1 MPDPEVTPSE
11 DAPAIAAAPAPQV
24 RHLSKPFNRAGAP
37 SIADLGF
44 DAQPDNDDEDDARS
58 KGGAA
63 EDLIGFPGERVPH
76 ISFGFEGERW
86 RIRNVV
92 WVIGQS
98 ATGQALLDQTYRA
111 GYRMGFDSMIS
122 TGERLECYTNLAD
135 KVITLDSRAST
146 EQLVLMLTYC
156 LALASAG
163 IDGISYDSSQHPP
176 AALLAHRMANAYA
189 LGLQLQVCYELK
201 NSPTLP
207 ETSDREVY
215 WRLVAK
221 EQSRLSSAYAQSAIS
236 DMAITQGSAMAAAI
250 REFYD
255 HKTLCERYDTEVINY
270 FRALPQGLLKDPRAL
285 TAGFDPGAQAF
296 KLKFPAMTYATN
308 HEPKLNLKDP
318 ANMASSAT
326 IAEAVAALLVIRRN
340 AGVKD
345 REAWHVNVV

>member
-1 MPDPEVTPSE
+1 MPDPEVKPSE
-11 DAPAIAAAPAPQV
+11 DAPTPAAPAPV
-24 RHLSKPFNRAGAP
+24 VHSLSKPFNRSGAP

-44 DAQPDNDDEDDARS
+44 DAQPDNEEEDDLAKKKS
-58 KGGAA
+58 SG

-98 ATGQALLDQTYRA
+98 ATGQMMLDQTYRA

-146 EQLVLMLTYC
+146 DQLVLMLTYC
-156 LALASAG
+156 LALGCSA
-163 IDGISYDSSQHPP
+163 IDGVSYDSSMHPP
-176 AALLAHRMANAYA
+176 AALLASRMSNAYA
-189 LGLQLQVCYELK
+189 LGLQLQVCFELK

-207 ETSDREVY
+207 EASDRETW
-215 WRLVAK
+215 WRMIAK
-221 EQSRLSSAYAQSAIS
+221 EQPRLASAYAQSAIS
-236 DMAITQGSAMAAAI
+236 DMAITQGSAMATVI
-250 REFYD
+250 REFYAY
-255 HKTLCERYDTEVINY
+255 KPLLERYDVEVINY
-270 FRALPQGLLKDPRAL
+270 FRSLPQSLLKDPRAM
-285 TAGFDPGAQAF
+285 TAGFDPGAQSF
-296 KLKFPAMTYATN
+296 KFKFPGMNYAVS

-318 ANMASSAT
+318 VHMASSAA

-345 REAWHVNVV
+345 REPWHVQVV